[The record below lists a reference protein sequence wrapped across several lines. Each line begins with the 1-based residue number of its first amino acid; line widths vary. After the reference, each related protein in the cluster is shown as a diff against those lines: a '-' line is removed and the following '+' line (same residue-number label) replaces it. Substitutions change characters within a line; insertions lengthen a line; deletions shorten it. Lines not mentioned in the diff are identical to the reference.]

1 MVKVKFKLLLLK
13 FPNWW
18 IKVTII
24 TTIIPLIIILM
35 HSVAANA
42 VSNPLYTVN
51 AANAV
56 YKEEQWLKL
65 NIAFTI
71 AP

>member
-1 MVKVKFKLLLLK
+1 MKFRLLSLKL
-13 FPNWW
+13 PDWW
-18 IKVTII
+18 IKVTTIA
-24 TTIIPLIIILM
+24 TTMPLITILM

-56 YKEEQWLKL
+56 YEEEQRPEL
-65 NIAFTI
+65 NIAFTV